1 MTKYP
6 YRYPDGAAG
15 LALLLLRVCCAVSAF
30 GIAAV
35 LSALPVG
42 ATFLHLAAGLAAL
55 FLVVGFA
62 ARWVALLLGVASIG
76 ALAMSSP
83 LQQLFLAGD
92 IGGYAAIVLIGAGAF
107 SIDARR
113 HGRRVIRLQAN
124 TPDRGAKD

>member
-15 LALLLLRVCCAVSAF
+15 LALLFLRVCYAFVAF

-35 LSALPVG
+35 LTVLPVG
-42 ATFLHLAAGLAAL
+42 ATFVYLAAGLAAL

-62 ARWVALLLGVASIG
+62 ARWVALLLGVASAG

-83 LQQLFLAGD
+83 LQQLFLAGH
-92 IGGYAAIVLIGAGAF
+92 IGGYAVVVLMGAGAF
-107 SIDARR
+107 SIDARL

-124 TPDRGAKD
+124 TPDRGSKD